1 LSATK
6 RLNSQ
11 PLTKAVLKCIIK
23 FNLMIVCMCY
33 PASNRDIDAVID
45 EGART
50 VEEIGQRCRAGTGC
64 GMCQDELRERLQAR
78 GCGSNGATR
87 DCASDLVSIRSR

>member
-1 LSATK
+1 
-6 RLNSQ
+6 
-11 PLTKAVLKCIIK
+11 
-23 FNLMIVCMCY
+23 MIVCVCY

-45 EGART
+45 EGARS

-64 GMCQDELRERLQAR
+64 GMCHDELRERLEAR
-78 GCGSNGATR
+78 GCGANPASR

>member
-1 LSATK
+1 MHYQI
-6 RLNSQ
+6 Q
-11 PLTKAVLKCIIK
+11 P
-23 FNLMIVCMCY
+23 MIVCMCY

-64 GMCQDELRERLQAR
+64 GMCQDDLRERLQAR
-78 GCGSNGATR
+78 GCGSNAATR
-87 DCASDLVSIRSR
+87 DCASDLVSLRSR

>member
-1 LSATK
+1 LRGERSA
-6 RLNSQ
+6 LDESGFEMHYQIQ
-11 PLTKAVLKCIIK
+11 P
-23 FNLMIVCMCY
+23 MIVCMCY

-50 VEEIGQRCRAGTGC
+50 VEEIGARCRAGIGC
-64 GMCQDELRERLQAR
+64 GMCQDDLRERLQAR

-87 DCASDLVSIRSR
+87 DCASDLVSLRSR